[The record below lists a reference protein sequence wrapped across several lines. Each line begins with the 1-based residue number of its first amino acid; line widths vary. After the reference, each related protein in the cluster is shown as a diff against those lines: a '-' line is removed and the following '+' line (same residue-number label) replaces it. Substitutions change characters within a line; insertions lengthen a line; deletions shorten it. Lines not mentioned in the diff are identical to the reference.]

1 MTLTEKLDLLLGER
15 ALTRS
20 QLASLSGVPYT
31 TIASLYEKGADNAKR
46 TTLLALAKTLGM
58 DPVSLALAAS
68 FTLTYTITLP
78 PHSKVNTI
86 YFATGY
92 FTVLEQ
98 LKYGI
103 VTCLIGATVISIS
116 VFTWFRVLGYGI

>member
-1 MTLTEKLDLLLGER
+1 MHKQSVADLARDFE
-15 ALTRS
+15 
-20 QLASLSGVPYT
+20 VH
-31 TIASLYEKGADNAKR
+31 YEP
-46 TTLLALAKTLGM
+46 TLGM